1 MTGDIYIYGGIGT
14 ERNEVSFENVK
25 SQLEAVK
32 ASSELALH
40 IVTPGGDVF
49 EGEAIYNLLKN
60 SGKKITTYIE
70 GTCAS
75 IGTLV
80 AAAGSPLI
88 MNTTSRWMVHNPKI
102 SGLSTSADARDLRH
116 VANQLDKIKTLLIDV
131 WDKRTTIGKEK
142 LWELYDNETWLT
154 AAEAKAM
161 GFADQVEDAI
171 RAVAKVDLKNYK
183 MKDRNE
189 GFMNTIR
196 NLFKL
201 SKIKNEYTETLAD
214 GRVVIV
220 LSDTEDWTGKQV
232 MLEDGSPLEPGDH
245 EMADGKVLTVS
256 DGGVISTVKEA
267 EPAAQT
273 EPVKEEQPTEND
285 MKEIESL
292 KAQLA
297 EALAAKEAAE
307 ALSQQS
313 QAEAVTAKQSAV
325 KIENRLKVI
334 EQVLEK
340 AGETVGDTTPP
351 KVSQTLKMVNK
362 QQPVDHMGEMALD
375 FYRKRNIIKRAED

>member
-1 MTGDIYIYGGIGT
+1 MTGDISIYGGIGT
-14 ERNEVSFENVK
+14 ERNEISFDNVK

-32 ASSELALH
+32 DSKELALH
-40 IVTPGGDVF
+40 IVSPGGDVF

-60 SGKKITTYIE
+60 SGKKITTYVE

-75 IGTLV
+75 IATLI
-80 AAAGSPLI
+80 AAAGDQVI

-154 AAEAKAM
+154 AAEAKQM

-171 RAVAKVDLKNYK
+171 RAVAKVDLKKLQMTNK
-183 MKDRNE
+183 KE
-189 GFMNTIR
+189 GFMNVIR
-196 NLFKL
+196 NLFQL

-214 GRVVIV
+214 GRVIIV

-232 MLEDGSPLEPGDH
+232 ILEDGSSLEPGDY
-245 EMADGKVLTVS
+245 EMADGKVLTIG
-256 DGGVISTVKEA
+256 DGGIISTVTDP
-267 EPAAQT
+267 EPAAET
-273 EPVKEEQPTEND
+273 KEEQPTEND

-307 ALSQQS
+307 ALSQQA
-313 QAEAVTAKQSAV
+313 QAETATAKQSEV

-340 AGETVGDTTPP
+340 AGETVGDKTPP
-351 KVSQTLKMVNK
+351 KVATGLKMINK
-362 QQPVDHMGEMALD
+362 QQPIDHMGEMALD
-375 FYRKRNIIKRAED
+375 FYKKRNIIKPSED